1 MNLNLHVHVCERDEK
16 RERVRELETQLVQII
31 YNITYT

>member
-16 RERVRELETQLVQII
+16 RERVWELETQLVQII